1 MEQHHLRRTRALPT
15 HLRGFIVEAA
25 SSVQGTCELSRLAAL
40 IRLEHNYSR
49 PSDKAGRPK
58 GLEKR
63 YVKNAAVIPDIQP
76 AVSSVDVCQAP
87 LCQQEEPIS
96 IHGHSVQAYQDVY
109 RSVAEPMIQTRCG
122 RRRPYS
128 LELGLKIKQRLWEK
142 LNCPSLLETEQ
153 PAGRVLITE
162 RFSKTSRSIAPRIHV
177 DISEEPLPEE
187 PRRKK
192 ARH

>member
-1 MEQHHLRRTRALPT
+1 MEQHHLRRTRTLPT
-15 HLRGFIVEAA
+15 HLREFIVEAA
-25 SSVQGTCELSRLAAL
+25 SSIQGPCEVSQLAAL
-40 IRLEHNYSR
+40 IRLEHNYSCT
-49 PSDKAGRPK
+49 SAKAGRPK
-58 GLEKR
+58 GLEKH
-63 YVKNAAVIPDIQP
+63 YVKNTAVLPNVQP
-76 AVSSVDVCQAP
+76 AVDVGQAL

-96 IHGHSVQAYQDVY
+96 IHGHSIQSYQEIY
-109 RSVAEPMIQTRCG
+109 HSVAEPMIKTRCG
-122 RRRPYS
+122 RRRPYT

-142 LNCPSLLETEQ
+142 LSCPSLLETEQ

-162 RFSKTSRSIAPRIHV
+162 SFSKTSRSLAPQIHV